1 MSINKIYLLSS
12 IFPNLNILMFFVMDV
27 IMSDFSSIILM
38 LIYRFNHIND
48 ISFLVKSIYFLI
60 IEFKTIIL

>member
-1 MSINKIYLLSS
+1 MSISKINLHLSV
-12 IFPNLNILMFFVMDV
+12 FPNLNILMFFVMDV
-27 IMSDFSSIILM
+27 IMSNFSSIIIM

-48 ISFLVKSIYFLI
+48 ISFLVKSIYFLL

>member
-1 MSINKIYLLSS
+1 MSISKINLHLSV
-12 IFPNLNILMFFVMDV
+12 FPNLNILMFFVIDV
-27 IMSDFSSIILM
+27 IMSNFSSIIIM

-48 ISFLVKSIYFLI
+48 ISFLVKSIYFLL

>member
-27 IMSDFSSIILM
+27 IMSNFSSTIIIL
-38 LIYRFNHIND
+38 IYKFNHIND

-60 IEFKTIIL
+60 IEFKIINL

>member
-1 MSINKIYLLSS
+1 MSISKINLHLSV
-12 IFPNLNILMFFVMDV
+12 FPNLNILMFFVIDV
-27 IMSDFSSIILM
+27 IISNFSSIIIM

-48 ISFLVKSIYFLI
+48 ISFLVKSIYFLL